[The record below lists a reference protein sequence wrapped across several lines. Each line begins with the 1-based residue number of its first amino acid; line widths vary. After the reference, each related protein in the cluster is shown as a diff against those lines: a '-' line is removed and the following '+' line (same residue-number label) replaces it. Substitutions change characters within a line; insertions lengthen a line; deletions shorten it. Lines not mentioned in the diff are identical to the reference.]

1 MEIIKEWLD
10 WIYALLITVSGIL
23 KELLLYI
30 ENTLRHSPP
39 LEHFGAITAAITGV
53 LVARYR
59 RIDFFGIFVL
69 GFVTAAG
76 GGTIRDIIL
85 DVPVWWI
92 VSPAFTISIGLT
104 CAITFFLVRLIRL
117 PSRLLDIADTFAL
130 ALFSVIGTAKAL
142 DYNTGV
148 ISAVMMG
155 VITGVA
161 GGMLRDIMIG
171 SVPRVLRAGV
181 YFYATASICGSIAFV
196 ISDYYDLPLKWT
208 LSIALILV
216 LRLGSLKWK
225 LTLPEYHSSD
235 EIPPQNPS

>member
-1 MEIIKEWLD
+1 MID
-10 WIYALLITVSGIL
+10 FITLCDYVGTFAFAISGIRL
-23 KELLLYI
+23 ASAKKFDW
-30 ENTLRHSPP
+30 
-39 LEHFGAITAAITGV
+39 FGAYVVGV
-53 LVARYR
+53 
-59 RIDFFGIFVL
+59 
-69 GFVTAAG
+69 VTAVG

-85 DVPVWWI
+85 DVPVWWS

-142 DYNTGV
+142 DCNTGV